1 MPKLSKY
8 LATLYASI
16 LVLTGN
22 EINPVSDLQI
32 AVASILTILGALIIA
47 NIFGTFAVVVTSLNR
62 KNSKFQDK
70 IDTANS
76 SMLNM
81 KIPELLQDEIRQ
93 FMVATEN
100 NLDN

>member
-1 MPKLSKY
+1 LPKLSKY